1 MADAE
6 ESPSSLADLEALAG
20 LGNATEKGPDEVAAD
35 EQSFDLAGL
44 VASTASASAGS
55 EAATD
60 DQTLDLSGLAASSL
74 SASPSEPELKPV
86 GGDLEPSVAPSV
98 PPTRVA
104 GPPARSSFGFAYGM
118 IAGVAVA
125 GALFLAMREGPPEAI
140 PEAAPSIASKEHSVR
155 VSAPPSATALAPV
168 APATSSPQAAA
179 LTAGKVATK
188 VATPTQATGVA
199 VPPDP
204 SSPRP
209 NTGRGTSRLSPATA
223 NVGDEVVP
231 SDPTMP
237 PRPEPLPPTASARET
252 ATGAMDSL
260 LDDALGSR
268 KATKQI
274 KAQAGDNLM
283 GEELPST
290 PSAADVTKA
299 VQLLLPA
306 IRGCAMGQS
315 GVANTLLVVRGD
327 GTVANAVITGAP
339 YAGAASGRCMEGVL
353 RRARFGRF
361 QQSTFRVQFPLSI
374 RATP

>member
-20 LGNATEKGPDEVAAD
+20 SGNATEKGPEEIAAD

-44 VASTASASAGS
+44 AASTASASS
-55 EAATD
+55 DTEAATD
-60 DQTLDLSGLAASSL
+60 DQTLDLGGLAASLPDSTPGPAPKL
-74 SASPSEPELKPV
+74 VV
-86 GGDLEPSVAPSV
+86 GDVAAN
-98 PPTRVA
+98 TA
-104 GPPARSSFGFAYGM
+104 PARVDPPQAGRSFGFAYGM
-118 IAGVAVA
+118 IAGVAAA
-125 GALFLAMREGPPEAI
+125 GALFFVMRGGTPEAI
-140 PEAAPSIASKEHSVR
+140 PEAAPPSQPTEVPVE
-155 VSAPPSATALAPV
+155 VSAPPPAVVPTTVSSEAVGLPGGDVAKRVVTPTPAVGTVAPPALSATR
-168 APATSSPQAAA
+168 
-179 LTAGKVATK
+179 LTTE
-188 VATPTQATGVA
+188 
-199 VPPDP
+199 
-204 SSPRP
+204 
-209 NTGRGTSRLSPATA
+209 RGTPRLPPATA
-223 NVGDEVVP
+223 NVGDEAVP

-237 PRPEPLPPTASARET
+237 PKPEPSPPVAPARET

-268 KATKQI
+268 RATKQS
-274 KAQAGDNLM
+274 KAQARDNLM

-315 GVANTLLVVRGD
+315 GVANTLLVVRSD
-327 GTVANAVITGAP
+327 GTVASAAITGAP

-353 RRARFGRF
+353 RRAKFGRF